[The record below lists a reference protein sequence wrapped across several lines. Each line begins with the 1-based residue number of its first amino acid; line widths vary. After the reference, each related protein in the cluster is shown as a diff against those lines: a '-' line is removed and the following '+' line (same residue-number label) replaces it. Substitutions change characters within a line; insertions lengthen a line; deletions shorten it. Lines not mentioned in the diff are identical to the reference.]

1 MVRELLLHEK
11 TEMYF
16 IIFVLNDTGGD
27 ADVVSSLTL
36 IRVSELNRDIWK
48 ITHMMHSFVKNKI
61 KNRLPDMKES

>member
-61 KNRLPDMKES
+61 KNRPPDMKES